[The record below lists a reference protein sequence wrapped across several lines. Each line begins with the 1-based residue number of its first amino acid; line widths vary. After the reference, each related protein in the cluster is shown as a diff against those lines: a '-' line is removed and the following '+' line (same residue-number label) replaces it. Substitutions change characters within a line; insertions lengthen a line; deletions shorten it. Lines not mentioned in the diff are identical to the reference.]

1 MADIPQAAPAPT
13 PANGVSV
20 TPTAAPAAAPVAP
33 VAAPAPV
40 AQVEPPKESWFKGFD
55 WMKVIGYSVLVIVG
69 VAYVKYT
76 RDRATKDAA
85 DIASLKSQLSS
96 LTVQVDSLTPAS

>member
-20 TPTAAPAAAPVAP
+20 TPTAAPAPPVAP
-33 VAAPAPV
+33 ASPAPV
-40 AQVEPPKESWFKGFD
+40 MQVEPPKESFFKGFD

-69 VAYVKYT
+69 VSYMKYT